1 VIVKLF
7 NVLNV
12 ENFFIWKISGG
23 YFEYIKEIFKTM
35 TDPQSPQD
43 GKPELTEA
51 LNKKGIKNNS
61 RTNKRTGK
69 SLLENMEPKVRVSG
83 SQHPNS
89 GSSYKG
95 IF

>member
-1 VIVKLF
+1 MK
-7 NVLNV
+7 
-12 ENFFIWKISGG
+12 
-23 YFEYIKEIFKTM
+23 
-35 TDPQSPQD
+35 DPQSPQD
-43 GKPELTEA
+43 GRPELTEA
-51 LNKKGIKNNS
+51 LNKRGIKNNS

-69 SLLENMEPKVRVSG
+69 TTIQDMEPKVNISG